1 MNKILEAIL
10 SDIKNLIKIDN
21 PKKFIL
27 SNIPYLSFF
36 YIGNIFSKHINSYV
50 GGDIIDRIMVGIS
63 DIGTLSYIPSLNPR
77 DLLVGISVAGLVKLI
92 VYSKGKNKKKYR
104 QGKEYGSAR
113 WGESKDIAPYI
124 DPKFEN
130 NVLITNTERL
140 TMNSRPKN
148 PKYAR
153 NKNVL
158 VIGGSGSGKT
168 RFYVKP
174 NLMQMHSSYVV
185 TDPKGTL
192 VLECGKMLY
201 ENGYDIK
208 ILNTINFKKS
218 MKYNPFAYLRSEK
231 DILKLVQ
238 TIIAN
243 TKGDGEKAGEDFWVK
258 AEKLYYTALI
268 GYIYYEAPE
277 EEKNFKT
284 LLDMIDASEV
294 REDDETYMN
303 PIDRLFEALEKKDPS
318 HFAVK
323 QYKKYKLAAGKTA
336 KSILISCG
344 ARLAPF
350 DIRELRE
357 LMSEDELELDK
368 IGDRKTALFVI
379 ISDTDDTFNFVVSI
393 MYSQLFNL
401 LCDKADDMYG
411 GRLPVHVRC
420 LLDEFANIGLI
431 PKFEK
436 LIATIRSREISASII
451 LQAQSQLK
459 AIYKDHADTIVGNCD
474 STLFLGGKE
483 KTTVKELSET
493 LGKETIDLYNT
504 SETRSNQK
512 SFGLNYQKTGKELM
526 SQDEITVMDG
536 GKCIYQLRGVRPFLS
551 DKFDITKHKNY
562 KLLED
567 YDKKNLFDV
576 EEYLTN
582 RDKVKLKSSYK
593 INRLNIWVYRESKM
607 CKNRKTSLII
617 LNINGEQF
625 ILESDTGLTMDK
637 KNYIEAICETMYDES
652 NEWYE
657 DIYDMSPYD
666 IAELFEKT
674 VKEEVG
680 ITVTFKAID
689 LEVSI
694 LED

>member
-1 MNKILEAIL
+1 
-10 SDIKNLIKIDN
+10 
-21 PKKFIL
+21 
-27 SNIPYLSFF
+27 
-36 YIGNIFSKHINSYV
+36 
-50 GGDIIDRIMVGIS
+50 
-63 DIGTLSYIPSLNPR
+63 
-77 DLLVGISVAGLVKLI
+77 
-92 VYSKGKNKKKYR
+92 
-104 QGKEYGSAR
+104 
-113 WGESKDIAPYI
+113 
-124 DPKFEN
+124 
-130 NVLITNTERL
+130 
-140 TMNSRPKN
+140 
-148 PKYAR
+148 
-153 NKNVL
+153 
-158 VIGGSGSGKT
+158 
-168 RFYVKP
+168 
-174 NLMQMHSSYVV
+174 
-185 TDPKGTL
+185 
-192 VLECGKMLY
+192 
-201 ENGYDIK
+201 
-208 ILNTINFKKS
+208 
-218 MKYNPFAYLRSEK
+218 
-231 DILKLVQ
+231 
-238 TIIAN
+238 
-243 TKGDGEKAGEDFWVK
+243 
-258 AEKLYYTALI
+258 
-268 GYIYYEAPE
+268 
-277 EEKNFKT
+277 
-284 LLDMIDASEV
+284 
-294 REDDETYMN
+294 
-303 PIDRLFEALEKKDPS
+303 
-318 HFAVK
+318 
-323 QYKKYKLAAGKTA
+323 
-336 KSILISCG
+336 
-344 ARLAPF
+344 
-350 DIRELRE
+350 
-357 LMSEDELELDK
+357 MSEDELELDK

-401 LCDKADDMYG
+401 LCDKADDVYG

-562 KLLED
+562 RLLED
-567 YDKKNLFDV
+567 YDKNNLFDV

-593 INRLNIWVYRESKM
+593 INRLNIWVYGECKM
-607 CKNRKTSLII
+607 CENRKSSLII

-625 ILESDTGLTMDK
+625 ILESDTELTMDK

-674 VKEEVG
+674 VREEVG